1 MFYHLNCFK
10 IQKASFNKR
19 NKRQARSCVLLSRMN
34 SKILGS
40 SIRLINRPSP
50 HLLPTV
56 TEQRQKLQSI
66 ARCKNNHHKS
76 SCLSSE
82 NNSSPVDNNA
92 NIHQKKK
99 ISAPAKITLARAP
112 STNDQQLKKHPYRNP
127 VRVFLPDS
135 RSFSPPLL
143 QRKRNRKLG
152 FRNNTESGMVIKKKK
167 KKNTEIMLLLET
179 ALSHNFYQKFCKHKI
194 IR

>member
-76 SCLSSE
+76 SSLSSE

-92 NIHQKKK
+92 NIHQKKN
-99 ISAPAKITLARAP
+99 SAPAKITLARAP
-112 STNDQQLKKHPYRNP
+112 STKQQLKKILTGILSGYFSLILAVSALLFSKSCSCLKRLLVIIFIRNYKP
-127 VRVFLPDS
+127 I
-135 RSFSPPLL
+135 LL
-143 QRKRNRKLG
+143 FG
-152 FRNNTESGMVIKKKK
+152 V
-167 KKNTEIMLLLET
+167 
-179 ALSHNFYQKFCKHKI
+179 
-194 IR
+194 

>member
-82 NNSSPVDNNA
+82 NNSSPIDNNA
-92 NIHQKKK
+92 NIHQKKN
-99 ISAPAKITLARAP
+99 SAPAKITLARTP
-112 STNDQQLKKHPYRNP
+112 SANEQQLKKHPYRNP

-143 QRKRNRKLG
+143 
-152 FRNNTESGMVIKKKK
+152 
-167 KKNTEIMLLLET
+167 EIMLLLET